1 MQVYDPW
8 CVCVFVCVQFK
19 LHPRATDSLQATVLW
34 VERTRG
40 RRGRLPPPAGRPD
53 QERILQPPEIQRH
66 WAVRLGKQE
75 VTSSPIKTL
84 RTSCRVVSFRHF
96 SRPLLCRKRGAPR
109 TQTHTDISGLPLPLA
124 VTETVHSW
132 CFNVNILLVSVIYIL
147 FSRLYSGTQFVP
159 TVCHHHTVKRPM
171 FGRIRSIKEM

>member
-8 CVCVFVCVQFK
+8 CVCVCVCVQFK
-19 LHPRATDSLQATVLW
+19 LHPRATDSLQAAVLW
-34 VERTRG
+34 VERT
-40 RRGRLPPPAGRPD
+40 RGRLPPPAGRPD

-96 SRPLLCRKRGAPR
+96 LRPLLCRKRGAPR
-109 TQTHTDISGLPLPLA
+109 TQTHTDISDLPLPLA

-159 TVCHHHTVKRPM
+159 TVCHHHTVKCPM